1 MQEIKARLE
10 IESIMF
16 HYTSSI
22 DSGDLESTAK
32 IFTKGAIH
40 SSGNILHG
48 YSEVFNT
55 YESAIIFYDDEDHEV
70 EYNRL
75 KCSPKTKHLNTNI
88 QYSFN
93 ADITS
98 ANVSSYFTVYQTI
111 KSKSQIVVGGRYED
125 EFFLEGNWYL
135 KLRKIYIEN
144 LGDMTFHIRSDV
156 INL

>member
-1 MQEIKARLE
+1 
-10 IESIMF
+10 
-16 HYTSSI
+16 
-22 DSGDLESTAK
+22 
-32 IFTKGAIH
+32 
-40 SSGNILHG
+40 
-48 YSEVFNT
+48 
-55 YESAIIFYDDEDHEV
+55 IIFYDDEDNEV

-125 EFFLEGNWYL
+125 EFLLEGNWYL

>member
-1 MQEIKARLE
+1 MQEVKARLE
-10 IESIMF
+10 IESILF

-40 SSGNILHG
+40 SSGNILQG
-48 YSEVFNT
+48 YSGVFNT
-55 YESAIIFYDDEDHEV
+55 YESAIIFYDDEDNEV

-125 EFFLEGNWYL
+125 EFLLEGNWYL

-144 LGDMTFHIRSDV
+144 FGDMTFHIRSDV

>member
-1 MQEIKARLE
+1 MQEVKARLE
-10 IESIMF
+10 IESILF

-40 SSGNILHG
+40 SSGNILQG
-48 YSEVFNT
+48 YSGVFNT
-55 YESAIIFYDDEDHEV
+55 YESAIIFYDDEDNEV

-125 EFFLEGNWYL
+125 EFLLEGNWYL
-135 KLRKIYIEN
+135 KLRKIYIEK

>member
-10 IESIMF
+10 IESILF

-32 IFTKGAIH
+32 IFTKGTIH
-40 SSGNILHG
+40 SSGNILQG
-48 YSEVFNT
+48 YSEVFDT
-55 YESAIIFYDDEDHEV
+55 YESAIIFYDDEDNEV

-88 QYSFN
+88 RYSFN

-125 EFFLEGNWYL
+125 EFLLEGNWYL
-135 KLRKIYIEN
+135 KLRKIYLTKTNIEEPAK
-144 LGDMTFHIRSDV
+144 F
-156 INL
+156 

>member
-1 MQEIKARLE
+1 MQEVKARLE
-10 IESIMF
+10 IESILF

-40 SSGNILHG
+40 SSGNILQG
-48 YSEVFNT
+48 YSGVFNT
-55 YESAIIFYDDEDHEV
+55 YESVIIFYDDEDNEV

-98 ANVSSYFTVYQTI
+98 AKVSSYFTVYQTI

-125 EFFLEGNWYL
+125 EFLLEGNWYL

>member
-40 SSGNILHG
+40 SSGNILQG

-55 YESAIIFYDDEDHEV
+55 YESAIIFYDDEDNEV

-125 EFFLEGNWYL
+125 EFLLEGNWYL

>member
-10 IESIMF
+10 IESILF

-40 SSGNILHG
+40 SSGNILRG

-55 YESAIIFYDDEDHEV
+55 YESAIIFYDDEDNEV

-125 EFFLEGNWYL
+125 EFLLEGNWYL

>member
-1 MQEIKARLE
+1 MALNLFNYDCTINWLQ
-10 IESIMF
+10 
-16 HYTSSI
+16 
-22 DSGDLESTAK
+22 G
-32 IFTKGAIH
+32 
-40 SSGNILHG
+40 GNIYQG
-48 YSEVFNT
+48 YSGVFNT
-55 YESAIIFYDDEDHEV
+55 YKSAIIFYDDEDNEV

-93 ADITS
+93 VDITS

-125 EFFLEGNWYL
+125 EFLLEGNWYL

>member
-40 SSGNILHG
+40 SSGNILQG

-55 YESAIIFYDDEDHEV
+55 YESAIIFYDDEDNEV

-93 ADITS
+93 ADVTS

-125 EFFLEGNWYL
+125 EFLLEGNWYL

>member
-10 IESIMF
+10 IESILF

-40 SSGNILHG
+40 SSGNIYQG

-55 YESAIIFYDDEDHEV
+55 YESAIIFYDDEDNEV

-93 ADITS
+93 ADITL

-125 EFFLEGNWYL
+125 EFLLEGNWYL

>member
-10 IESIMF
+10 IESILF

-40 SSGNILHG
+40 SSGNILQG

-55 YESAIIFYDDEDHEV
+55 YESAIIFYDDEDNEV

-125 EFFLEGNWYL
+125 EFLLEGNWYL

>member
-10 IESIMF
+10 IESILF

-40 SSGNILHG
+40 SSGNIYQG
-48 YSEVFNT
+48 YSGVFNT
-55 YESAIIFYDDEDHEV
+55 YKSAIIFYDDEDNEV

-125 EFFLEGNWYL
+125 EFLLEGNW
-135 KLRKIYIEN
+135 
-144 LGDMTFHIRSDV
+144 
-156 INL
+156 

>member
-1 MQEIKARLE
+1 MQEVKARLE
-10 IESIMF
+10 IESILF

-40 SSGNILHG
+40 SSGNILQG
-48 YSEVFNT
+48 YSGVFNT
-55 YESAIIFYDDEDHEV
+55 YESVIIFYDDEDNEV

-125 EFFLEGNWYL
+125 EFLLERNWYL

>member
-40 SSGNILHG
+40 SPGNILQG
-48 YSEVFNT
+48 YSEVFDT
-55 YESAIIFYDDEDHEV
+55 YESAIIFYDDEDNEV

-125 EFFLEGNWYL
+125 EFLLEGNWYL

>member
-10 IESIMF
+10 IESILF

-40 SSGNILHG
+40 SSGNIYQG

-55 YESAIIFYDDEDHEV
+55 YKSAIIFYDDEDNEV

-111 KSKSQIVVGGRYED
+111 KSNSQIVVGGRYED
-125 EFFLEGNWYL
+125 EFLLEGNWYL

>member
-10 IESIMF
+10 IESILF
-16 HYTSSI
+16 NYTSSL

-40 SSGNILHG
+40 SPGNILQG
-48 YSEVFNT
+48 YSGVFDT
-55 YESAIIFYDDEDHEV
+55 YESAIIFYDDEDNEV

-88 QYSFN
+88 RYSFN

-125 EFFLEGNWYL
+125 EFLLEGNWYL

>member
-10 IESIMF
+10 IESILF

-40 SSGNILHG
+40 SSGNILQG
-48 YSEVFNT
+48 YSEVFDT
-55 YESAIIFYDDEDHEV
+55 YESAIIFYDDEDNEV

-125 EFFLEGNWYL
+125 EFLLEGNWYL

>member
-40 SSGNILHG
+40 SSGNILQG
-48 YSEVFNT
+48 YSEVFDT
-55 YESAIIFYDDEDHEV
+55 YESAIIFYDDEDNEV

-125 EFFLEGNWYL
+125 EFLLEGNWYL

>member
-1 MQEIKARLE
+1 MQEVKARLE
-10 IESIMF
+10 IESILF

-40 SSGNILHG
+40 SSGNILQG
-48 YSEVFNT
+48 YSGVFNT
-55 YESAIIFYDDEDHEV
+55 YESVIIFYDDEDNEV

-98 ANVSSYFTVYQTI
+98 AKVSSYFTVYQTI

-125 EFFLEGNWYL
+125 EFLLERNWYL

>member
-40 SSGNILHG
+40 SPGNILQG
-48 YSEVFNT
+48 YSEVFDT
-55 YESAIIFYDDEDHEV
+55 YESAIIFYDDEDNEV

-88 QYSFN
+88 RYSFN

-125 EFFLEGNWYL
+125 EFLLEGNWYL

>member
-40 SSGNILHG
+40 SSGNILQG
-48 YSEVFNT
+48 YSEVFDT
-55 YESAIIFYDDEDHEV
+55 YESAIIFYDDEDNEV

-88 QYSFN
+88 RYSFN

-125 EFFLEGNWYL
+125 EFLLEGNWYL

>member
-10 IESIMF
+10 IESILF

-40 SSGNILHG
+40 SSGNILQG

-55 YESAIIFYDDEDHEV
+55 YESAIIFYDDEDNEV

-75 KCSPKTKHLNTNI
+75 KCSPKTKHLNTNF

-125 EFFLEGNWYL
+125 EFLLEGNWYL

>member
-1 MQEIKARLE
+1 MQEVKARLE
-10 IESIMF
+10 IESILF

-40 SSGNILHG
+40 SSGNILQG
-48 YSEVFNT
+48 YSGVFNT
-55 YESAIIFYDDEDHEV
+55 YESAIIFYDDEDNEV

-125 EFFLEGNWYL
+125 EFLLEGNWYL

>member
-1 MQEIKARLE
+1 MQAIEARLE

-16 HYTSSI
+16 KYTSSL

-40 SSGNILHG
+40 SPGNILQG
-48 YSEVFNT
+48 YSGVFDT
-55 YESAIIFYDDEDHEV
+55 YESAIIFYDDEDNEV

-93 ADITS
+93 PDVTL

-111 KSKSQIVVGGRYED
+111 KSKTQIVVGGKYED
-125 EFFLEGNWYL
+125 EFLFDRKWYL

-144 LGDMTFHIRSDV
+144 IGDMTAHIRSD
-156 INL
+156 INEL